1 MIRVADYIAEKAVEA
16 GISQV
21 FMVTGGGA
29 MHLNDAFTR
38 NPGLNALCMHH
49 EQACAM
55 AAEGYARIAGKMALV
70 NVTTGPGGINA
81 LNGVFGAY
89 TDSVPMLVVS
99 GQVKRET
106 VVSNQDIPLRQLGD
120 QEVDIVAMVKPIT
133 KLAIMLNEPND
144 VRYII
149 EKAIWIAMS
158 GRPGP
163 VWIDVPVDVQGTR
176 VDPAALRGFDPT
188 SDPDTAGGA
197 STSQE
202 RGALHGRELA
212 AVVADVAAR
221 IANAKRPIII
231 VGTGVRAA
239 GAADRFLD
247 LVDSLQIPVVTAFNA
262 HDLIADDHASY
273 VGRPGTIGDRAG
285 NFAVQ
290 NADLV
295 LILGCRLNIRQISY
309 NWTSFARAATKIM
322 VDIDGGEL
330 RKHTL
335 AIDVPIQAELT
346 EFLDVFMGAV
356 KSYDVSDAHRDYLAW
371 CKVRKDR
378 YPVALPEY
386 FEKKIPVNPYAFASV
401 LFDELDEGDIVVTAN
416 ATACIVTFQCAKMK
430 KGQRLFSNSGSASMG
445 FDLPAAIG
453 ACIANGGRRVVC
465 MAGDGSI
472 MMNLQELQT
481 IVGNDFPI
489 KIFILANNGYHSIL
503 QTQQAF
509 FSDNIYGCGPTNG
522 VSFPNFL
529 DVGKA
534 FGFVTRQCDHLDDA
548 GKAIRATLDTNGPAI
563 CQVVLDSAQPFA
575 PKLSSRRLDDGR
587 MVSSPL
593 EDMAP
598 FLSRPE
604 FASNMII
611 AAED

>member
-1 MIRVADYIAEKAVEA
+1 MIRVADYIAQKAVEA

-21 FMVTGGGA
+21 FLVTGGGA

-38 NPGLNALCMHH
+38 HAGLSSLCMHH

-55 AAEGYARIAGKMALV
+55 AAEGYARVAGTMALV

-106 VVSNQDIPLRQLGD
+106 IVANQDIPLRQLGD
-120 QEVDIVAMVKPIT
+120 QEVDIVAMAKPIT
-133 KLAIMLNEPND
+133 KFATMLNDPAD
-144 VRYII
+144 VRFVI
-149 EKAIWIAMS
+149 EKAIWIAVS
-158 GRPGP
+158 GRPEFRSPG
-163 VWIDVPVDVQGTR
+163 G
-176 VDPAALRGFDPT
+176 A
-188 SDPDTAGGA
+188 AGGA
-197 STSQE
+197 STPHE
-202 RGALHGRELA
+202 RGALHGSALA
-212 AVVADVAAR
+212 EAAAEVVARIGAAR
-221 IANAKRPIII
+221 RPIII

-239 GAADRFLD
+239 GAADRFLN
-247 LVDSLQIPVVTAFNA
+247 LVDRLGIPVTTAFNA
-262 HDLIADDHASY
+262 HDLIADDHPSF

-285 NFAVQ
+285 NFSVQ

-295 LILGCRLNIRQISY
+295 LVLGCRLNIRQVSY

-335 AIDVPIQAELT
+335 AIDVPIQSDLAAFIDAMMTAT
-346 EFLDVFMGAV
+346 EAFQP
-356 KSYDVSDAHRDYLAW
+356 SEEHRGYLAW
-371 CKVRKDR
+371 CKVRKER
-378 YPVALPEY
+378 YPVALPDY
-386 FEKKIPVNPYAFASV
+386 FEKKTPVNPYAFASI
-401 LFDELDEGDIVVTAN
+401 LFDELSEGDIVVTAN
-416 ATACIVTFQCAKMK
+416 ATACIVTFQCARIK

-453 ACIANGGRRVVC
+453 AFLAAGGRRIVC

-481 IVGNDFPI
+481 IVGNALPI

-509 FSDNIYGCGPTNG
+509 FSDNVYGCGPANG
-522 VSFPNFL
+522 VSFPDFL
-529 DVGKA
+529 AVGRA
-534 FGFVTRQCDHLDDA
+534 FGFATRECDNLDGA
-548 GKAIRATLDTNGPAI
+548 GSAIRATLEADGPAL
-563 CQVVLDSAQPFA
+563 CQVILDPSQPFA

-598 FLSRPE
+598 FLPRPE
-604 FASNMII
+604 FADNMII
-611 AAED
+611 AVAED